1 MMQDN
6 LYEFLIINKKL
17 SLPGIGT
24 IGLFQNPALHDFA
37 ERKFIPPFYF
47 FEIESGNDKPPKKLF
62 DWLCASTGTS
72 EWDAIKSVN
81 DFSFELK
88 KTLSDEGEVK
98 WDKVGVFRR
107 DQNGDIKLVSRTISW
122 QSELPV
128 TAEKVIRPK
137 AEHIV
142 LVGETERSSVQMEE
156 YFAQPSPKRN
166 YAWIIAIIL
175 TVLAIM
181 FIGWYFSEKGFSPS
195 SAGNQT
201 GIKSN

>member
-1 MMQDN
+1 MQDR
-6 LYEFLIINKKL
+6 LYEFLILHKKI

-37 ERKFIPPFYF
+37 ERKFIPPFHF
-47 FEIESGNDKPPKKLF
+47 FEIESSNDNPSKILF
-62 DWLCASTGTS
+62 DWLCSSTGIS
-72 EWDAIKSVN
+72 EWDAKKSVD

-88 KTLSDEGEVK
+88 KTLSEEGEVK

-107 DQNGDIKLVSRTISW
+107 DRNGDIKLVSRTVSW
-122 QSELPV
+122 QSEQPV

-137 AEHIV
+137 SEHTV

-156 YFAQPSPKRN
+156 YFALPSRKRN

-201 GIKSN
+201 SIKSN